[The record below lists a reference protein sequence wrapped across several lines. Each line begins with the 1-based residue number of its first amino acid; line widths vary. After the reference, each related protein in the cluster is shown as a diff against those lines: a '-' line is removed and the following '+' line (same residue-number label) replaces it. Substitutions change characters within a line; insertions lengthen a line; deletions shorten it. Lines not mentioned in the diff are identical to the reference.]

1 MKKIYIIILF
11 FISFF
16 SITLIYDL
24 SIYFYNY
31 DVLINIQESVCYIVK
46 NSGGITF
53 ELKEY
58 LSSKEVLIEYE
69 KSDDINGA
77 TFEFSLLRKLD
88 YLLIMNDKYV
98 KIDLVVILGY

>member
-1 MKKIYIIILF
+1 MKKIFLIFIFI
-11 FISFF
+11 ISFF

-31 DVLINIQESVCYIVK
+31 DYLINIQESVCYIIK
-46 NSGGITF
+46 KSGGITF

-88 YLLIMNDKYV
+88 YLLIMSDKYV
-98 KIDLVVILGY
+98 KLDLVVILGY

>member
-1 MKKIYIIILF
+1 MY
-11 FISFF
+11 S
-16 SITLIYDL
+16 YHPG
-24 SIYFYNY
+24 NGH
-31 DVLINIQESVCYIVK
+31 VK
-46 NSGGITF
+46 ELNRQQWVNRHLNLQNSGGITF

-58 LSSKEVLIEYE
+58 LSSKEVLVEYE